1 MPLPGGGVGRLH
13 HPAADPP
20 DPNLASAG
28 CGGFPRRVSTVEAG
42 LWTLGAATILGVPL
56 RAWVARGRPYALF
69 TLILLL
75 LSVPAALVAHGRLR
89 WALPPAAVPWLDAT
103 FVWGLVAAA
112 AHLLALAEPRLRRT
126 PFRLG
131 ISVPAMVFLSTGAL
145 SLIWLAVLAPLG
157 VVVALTAGGLTGLP
171 GWLYA
176 VPPVV
181 ALTSIITSAR
191 PRRETVRF
199 SLVDPDDYATGA
211 PTSPPAATVSQS
223 LNEPSSSP
231 ASPAEFELRRLRVT
245 RQRSYSAR
253 ARHED
258 APAAGQRVLH
268 VVQITDPH
276 LGPWQPVRKLAREI
290 ERLCAG
296 EPDLV
301 LVTGDLLTMES
312 GGTPGALAEALA
324 PLRRLTGRTFAVL
337 GNHDHESLDEVGAG
351 LHAAGVRLLVDE
363 EILVETQFGPIRI
376 LGADWRGRGR
386 AEHLQNLFASWPRG
400 DALPRLLLLHD
411 PSAFRLVPPGAA
423 DLTFSGHTH
432 GGQLGLVSLGLD
444 WTVLSRTRWPD
455 HGLFAS
461 GPNRLYVHR
470 GTGHYGFPL
479 RIGVPGE
486 ASRLEIELPPG
497 AE

>member
-1 MPLPGGGVGRLH
+1 M
-13 HPAADPP
+13 
-20 DPNLASAG
+20 SA
-28 CGGFPRRVSTVEAG
+28 VEAG
-42 LWTLGAATILGVPL
+42 LWILGAATVSGVPI
-56 RAWVARGRPYALF
+56 RAWIVRGRPYALF

-75 LSVPAALVAHGRLR
+75 LSVPAALVVHGRLR
-89 WALPPAAVPWLDAT
+89 GALPPAAVPWLDAT
-103 FVWGLVAAA
+103 FVWGLVATT
-112 AHLLALAEPRLRRT
+112 AHLLALAEPRLRHA

-145 SLIWLAVLAPLG
+145 SLVWLALLAPLG
-157 VVVALTAGGLTGLP
+157 AIVALRAGGLAGLP

-181 ALTSIITSAR
+181 ALASVATSSR

-199 SLVDPDDYATGA
+199 SLIDPDDHAPKATI
-211 PTSPPAATVSQS
+211 SPLATVNSQHI
-223 LNEPSSSP
+223 NEPGGP
-231 ASPAEFELRRLRVT
+231 DARAEDFELRRLAVT
-245 RQRSYSAR
+245 RRRSYAPRPRREDAR
-253 ARHED
+253 A
-258 APAAGQRVLH
+258 AGRRILH

-276 LGPWQPVRKLAREI
+276 LGPWQPVHKLAREI

-312 GGTPGALAEALA
+312 GGTPGALAEAVA

-337 GNHDHESLDEVGAG
+337 GNHDHEALDEVRAG

-363 EILVETQFGPIRI
+363 EVRVETRLGPIRI
-376 LGADWRGRGR
+376 LGADWRGRKR
-386 AEHLQNLFASWPRG
+386 AEHLQNLFASWPRR

-486 ASRLEIELPPG
+486 ASRLEIELPPRT
-497 AE
+497 E